1 MDTDNFVKALLTKRN
16 TPDQLSK
23 LSPADILFGRK
34 LRDAMPSLPKHVTI
48 MNNPKVLP
56 IWREGWKAK
65 EEALRLK
72 YKSCMERMSRGSK
85 LLPKLQPGD
94 TVALQN
100 QGGQFPNKW
109 EKTGTIV
116 EACEFD
122 QYLVK
127 VHGSGRVTKRNRQFL
142 RKFDVR
148 PHFFG
153 PDSQRY
159 SEQEPTSA
167 PTSSSPPGDY
177 LRIRRQELAV
187 DPSDTISIP
196 RTPIILP
203 GGKSPAGITPKE
215 ISPEKI
221 PPGKLYPEEMSP
233 EKISPGKIST
243 PEKAPEPVPVITSR
257 RSVRTRK
264 LPQRLNDYC
273 LYE

>member
-1 MDTDNFVKALLTKRN
+1 M
-16 TPDQLSK
+16 
-23 LSPADILFGRK
+23 
-34 LRDAMPSLPKHVTI
+34 
-48 MNNPKVLP
+48 
-56 IWREGWKAK
+56 
-65 EEALRLK
+65 
-72 YKSCMERMSRGSK
+72 
-85 LLPKLQPGD
+85 
-94 TVALQN
+94 
-100 QGGQFPNKW
+100 
-109 EKTGTIV
+109 

-153 PDSQRY
+153 PDSQGHLV
-159 SEQEPTSA
+159 QEPTSA

-196 RTPIILP
+196 RTPLILP
-203 GGKSPAGITPKE
+203 GGKSPARIT
-215 ISPEKI
+215 S
-221 PPGKLYPEEMSP
+221 EEMYP
-233 EKISPGKIST
+233 KKISPGKIST
-243 PEKAPEPVPVITSR
+243 PEQVLEPAPVTTSR

-264 LPQRLNDYC
+264 LPQKLNDYC